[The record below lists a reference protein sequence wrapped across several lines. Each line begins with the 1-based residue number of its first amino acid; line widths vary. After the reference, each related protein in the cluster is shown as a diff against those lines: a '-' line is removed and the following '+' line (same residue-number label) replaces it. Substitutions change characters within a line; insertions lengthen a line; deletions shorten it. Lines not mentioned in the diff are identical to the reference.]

1 MTTYETVMVMLTCL
15 AFVMTVVGII
25 VKLLLIIIK
34 KDFKKRRK
42 NGDSF
47 NGKHDVFIKRTRK
60 QL

>member
-34 KDFKKRRK
+34 KDLKQK
-42 NGDSF
+42 N
-47 NGKHDVFIKRTRK
+47 NY
-60 QL
+60 L